1 MPAPSYADILNSG
14 FRAIAIRPSPFTQHL
29 AREPESTANIVCHV
43 NASMAEETALYLD
56 RKLAEVQFVTAVK
69 IGGVVLDRLLYDR
82 YGDDFE
88 PRRTAA
94 VAVATLSLWRTGDV
108 GFAVPALTRVASKNK
123 DGITFITTQA
133 IVFQP
138 GDKGPIEVFAYCAPA
153 GMDGNVVE
161 DTLTELLD
169 RPPEDKTLQVT
180 NLEPAAGGAPREED
194 GQVAARGRG
203 FWTAARKG
211 TRAAVEYAARTVPGV
226 AIAVA
231 SERLNPFT
239 KLPKWRGEITVAD
252 RSGNGN
258 SALAARVSAVM
269 DETRALGVPVVVY
282 GGTSVY
288 LTIEIVGLVFKDAK
302 AAAALRED
310 IRAALVA
317 DVALLTGGEP
327 LSIGLIFATLLR
339 FKELGVFAPEDCIV
353 VPAEDRFPTS
363 PSKAI
368 RTRGDLIKINGL

>member
-14 FRAIAIRPSPFTQHL
+14 FRAIAIRPSPFTQQL

-94 VAVATLSLWRTGDV
+94 VAVTTLSFWRTGDV
-108 GFAVPALTRVASKNK
+108 GFAVPALTRIASKNK
-123 DGITFITTQA
+123 DGLTFITTQA

-138 GDKGPIEVFAYCAPA
+138 GDKGPIEVFAYCATA

-161 DTLTELLD
+161 DILTELLD

-211 TRAAVEYAARTVPGV
+211 TRMAVEYAARTVPGV

-231 SERLNPFT
+231 SELLNPFT

-282 GGTSVY
+282 GGTSIYV
-288 LTIEIVGLVFKDAK
+288 TIVIVGLVFKDAK

-339 FKELGVFAPEDCIV
+339 FKEFGVFAPEDCIL
-353 VPAEDRFPTS
+353 VPAEDRFPKS
-363 PSKAI
+363 PSKAL